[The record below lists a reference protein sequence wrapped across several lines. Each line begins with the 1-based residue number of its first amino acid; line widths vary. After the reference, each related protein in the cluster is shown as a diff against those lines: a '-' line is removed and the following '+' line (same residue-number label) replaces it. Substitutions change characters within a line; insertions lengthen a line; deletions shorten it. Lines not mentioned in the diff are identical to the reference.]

1 MERNVRSRYDYV
13 VVVDGSSG
21 AALVARLS
29 EHSALKVL
37 LEAGRF
43 LAISLTMDGAD
54 RCRSSARRFDPLRK
68 VIVYLA
74 PLRSVAA
81 HWNAPF
87 GQDKTG

>member
-1 MERNVRSRYDYV
+1 
-13 VVVDGSSG
+13 
-21 AALVARLS
+21 
-29 EHSALKVL
+29 
-37 LEAGRF
+37 
-43 LAISLTMDGAD
+43 MDGAD

-87 GQDKTG
+87 DKTRLGKYSCGRNFLEHGGVAAASREKFHGSVLYAMSSESFLGLP